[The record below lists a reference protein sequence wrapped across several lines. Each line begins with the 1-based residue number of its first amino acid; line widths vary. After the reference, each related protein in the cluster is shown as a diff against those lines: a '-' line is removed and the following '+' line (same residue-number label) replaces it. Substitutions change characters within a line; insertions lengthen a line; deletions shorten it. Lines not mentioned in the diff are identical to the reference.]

1 MQLKIL
7 IQDYVKLDVDGNVN
21 MLPMLNAIAP
31 LAKILFNTIDKAIPD
46 KDLQAKLKAELQT
59 QLIQSNTDELKAAAR
74 IIEAEAKAG
83 WFASSWRP
91 LLMYVL
97 IFVLVF
103 NYIFAPI
110 VKMLTGIVVGF
121 ELPGDVWTLLNVGLG
136 GYVVG
141 RSAESVARTMANK
154 PQPKDQENG

>member
-1 MQLKIL
+1 M
-7 IQDYVKLDVDGNVN
+7 IQ
-21 MLPMLNAIAP
+21 MLGAVAP
-31 LAKILFNTIDKAIPD
+31 LAKILFNTIEKSVPD
-46 KDLQAKLKAELQT
+46 KDLQEKLKAQLQT
-59 QLIQSNTDELKAAAR
+59 QLLQSNTAELTAAAK

-97 IFVLVF
+97 IFILVW
-103 NYIFAPI
+103 NYILGPVIKVF
-110 VKMLTGIVVGF
+110 TGAVISF

-141 RSAESVARTMANK
+141 RSAESVARTMASRPVNK
-154 PQPKDQENG
+154 QQENG

>member
-1 MQLKIL
+1 
-7 IQDYVKLDVDGNVN
+7 
-21 MLPMLNAIAP
+21 MLPILQAVAP
-31 LAKILFNTIDKAIPD
+31 LAKILFNTVDKAVAD
-46 KDLQAKLKAELQT
+46 KDLAAKLKADLQT
-59 QLIQSNTDELKAAAR
+59 QMMQSHTQELTAAAK

-97 IFVLVF
+97 IFILIWNYVLGPVILF
-103 NYIFAPI
+103 FFKASI
-110 VKMLTGIVVGF
+110 TRT
-121 ELPGDVWTLLNVGLG
+121 LPGDVWTLLQIGLG

-154 PQPKDQENG
+154 PQSKEQENG

>member
-1 MQLKIL
+1 M
-7 IQDYVKLDVDGNVN
+7 IQ
-21 MLPMLNAIAP
+21 MLGAVAP
-31 LAKILFNTIDKAIPD
+31 LAKILFNTIEKSVPD
-46 KDLQAKLKAELQT
+46 KDLQEKLKAQLQT
-59 QLIQSNTDELKAAAR
+59 QLLQSNTAELTAAAK

-97 IFVLVF
+97 IFILVW
-103 NYIFAPI
+103 NYILGPVIKVF
-110 VKMLTGIVVGF
+110 TGAVISF

-141 RSAESVARTMANK
+141 RSAESVARTMANRPANK
-154 PQPKDQENG
+154 QQENG